1 MEQHLKTFFFLC
13 VVLSVPI
20 GFFIPPDHI
29 TVWWHKIPSL
39 DAWIGGFGAL
49 FLLGITKGI
58 AWFAAK
64 KEDFYD

>member
-1 MEQHLKTFFFLC
+1 MERHLKHFFILC
-13 VVLSVPI
+13 VVLSIPI
-20 GFFIPPDHI
+20 GFFIPPDHM

-39 DAWIGGFGAL
+39 DAWMGVLGAL